1 MKKKGKIRS
10 DKDQVLRCLLL
21 PESLLSKRQE
31 VNHGNSTRIGETWLL
46 PKSSESALLRVHR
59 LAQSTVAAE
68 LHRSELG
75 SGHDS
80 RGKVVAQDGA
90 LSGLLLIASSRPSGW

>member
-46 PKSSESALLRVHR
+46 PKSSEPALLGVHR

-90 LSGLLLIASSRPSGW
+90 LSGLLLVASSRPSGW